1 MTVVGRVAPN
11 LRLDDR
17 RIGSVEV
24 LGLFLLPTRRPWR
37 RLTGVEEEA
46 SMADA
51 LDLFLL
57 PQGQPRPRFSTTMAS
72 SKLITLASAMV
83 ITTLD

>member
-11 LRLDDR
+11 LRPDDR
-17 RIGSVEV
+17 RIGAVEV

-37 RLTGVEEEA
+37 RLIRVEEE
-46 SMADA
+46 SSTTDA